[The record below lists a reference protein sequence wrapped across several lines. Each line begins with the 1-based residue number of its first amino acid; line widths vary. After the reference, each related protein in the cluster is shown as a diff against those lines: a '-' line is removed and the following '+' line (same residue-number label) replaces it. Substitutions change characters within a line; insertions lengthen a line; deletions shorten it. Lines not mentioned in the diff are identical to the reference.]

1 MSQKR
6 IGTDLPVAVT
16 LIVAT
21 SVGYASW
28 FSRSL
33 YDAGAYD
40 GYYRQ
45 GIYRYRVVGR
55 ELVWFLHGTAGNPL
69 GEHLAPRIPGADPG
83 AMFTALVL
91 VNGAALAL
99 TCVLVHQLLVRRGP
113 AEPGRTLVYVSL
125 VTLIAASSYVV
136 TPYDQLGY
144 LLLLAVLV
152 AAEARPPFD
161 LAAPAL
167 ALVAVANRETAFVAV
182 AALVAVR
189 WPDLRAGGRPDR
201 RSAVTI
207 AVAAVTLAGYVA
219 LRLIVDD
226 TGGEAILASLP
237 LRGNGGRLLG
247 WGGGALLVAMAGWW
261 WSICS
266 VARFGMDAETGAA
279 LRRLW
284 LLAAPYL
291 LVAGLTGYWFE
302 VRLLV
307 PLLLAECWVRARA
320 GEHADDPAARM
331 AHAR

>member
-1 MSQKR
+1 
-6 IGTDLPVAVT
+6 
-16 LIVAT
+16 
-21 SVGYASW
+21 
-28 FSRSL
+28 
-33 YDAGAYD
+33 
-40 GYYRQ
+40 
-45 GIYRYRVVGR
+45 
-55 ELVWFLHGTAGNPL
+55 
-69 GEHLAPRIPGADPG
+69 
-83 AMFTALVL
+83 MFTALVL
-91 VNGAALAL
+91 ANGAALAL
-99 TCVLVHQLLVRRGP
+99 TCFLVHHLLTRCGP

-144 LLLLAVLV
+144 LLLLAVLL
-152 AAEARPPFD
+152 AARRAPFD
-161 LAAPAL
+161 PGRPAL

-207 AVAAVTLAGYVA
+207 AVAAVTLAGYGG

-226 TGGEAILASLP
+226 SGGEAIWASLT
-237 LRGNGGRLLG
+237 LRGNVGRLLG
-247 WGGGALLVAMAGWW
+247 WVGLALLVAMAGWW

-302 VRLLV
+302 VRLLI
-307 PLLLAECWVRARA
+307 PLLLAECWVRART
-320 GEHADDPAARM
+320 GERTGRSGCEDGACPVTTSSPTAT
-331 AHAR
+331 